1 MAIGAMAG
9 AGAAATGLGT
19 AAALTNPLG
28 WATLG
33 IGAITSMM
41 GTGAERKAG
50 ERKMGYIAEQQEGLE
65 GALGQLGEI
74 TSMKSEMAEDTYGMN
89 LNQAMFQTGQ
99 SLYGLTRQGQ
109 SAAARTGFASSGQ
122 VQTQTQRAMD
132 AGVQSFGF
140 QRQGLQDVLGQK
152 LMDITEFAGAEEGRI
167 QSEQSR
173 LRYEMKE
180 AKAQSNKK
188 FLGIF

>member
-1 MAIGAMAG
+1 MAIDKIG
-9 AGAAATGLGT
+9 AGLT
-19 AAALTNPLG
+19 AMNPYVG
-28 WATLG
+28 AATLG
-33 IGAITSMM
+33 LGILTDIAGTSE
-41 GTGAERKAG
+41 ERKAG
-50 ERKMGYIAEQQEGLE
+50 KRKMGYIAEQQKGLE

-74 TSMKSEMAEDTYGMN
+74 TTMKTEMAEDTYGIN
-89 LNQAMFQTGQ
+89 LGQSMFQTGQ
-99 SLYGLTRQGQ
+99 TLYGLTRQGQ
-109 SAAARTGFASSGQ
+109 TTAARTGFSNSEQ
-122 VQTQTQRAMD
+122 VKTQTDRATE
-132 AGVQSFGF
+132 AGVTSFGF

-180 AKAQSNKK
+180 AKAQSKKK